1 MCLSKKGET
10 DEAKNMSG
18 CWQFPFRFMQI
29 EHSSLY
35 CPVISWPSPVVVS
48 TTPLVS
54 LSNILLAWICV
65 RRVYFSCCIFN
76 SGLCMC
82 PQTPFKPSFN
92 LTEKSKTKMS
102 MLEFLMS
109 MWPFFLLFI
118 ESILYCLI
126 TALSLMPKALKVLM
140 LGFVKYSCMW
150 QMQLCNDEC

>member
-18 CWQFPFRFMQI
+18 CWQFSFRFMQI

-35 CPVISWPSPVVVS
+35 HPVISWPSPVVVS

-82 PQTPFKPSFN
+82 PQTPFKLSFN
-92 LTEKSKTKMS
+92 LTEKAKQKWACWN
-102 MLEFLMS
+102 FLWACDHS
-109 MWPFFLLFI
+109 FYCLYEP
-118 ESILYCLI
+118 ILYCLI

-140 LGFVKYSCMW
+140 HVADAAL
-150 QMQLCNDEC
+150 